1 MNADNKEVV
10 FDNLIEANVKTDD
23 YGKAIKAKIPAKS
36 LGTTNATGQI
46 KTRTTTEI
54 EMRASRLAKASRAV
68 TS

>member
-46 KTRTTTEI
+46 KTRTTSEI
-54 EMRASRLAKASRAV
+54 TMRASRLAKASLAA

>member
-1 MNADNKEVV
+1 VNADNKEVV

-46 KTRTTTEI
+46 KTRTTSEI
-54 EMRASRLAKASRAV
+54 TMRASRLAKASLAA